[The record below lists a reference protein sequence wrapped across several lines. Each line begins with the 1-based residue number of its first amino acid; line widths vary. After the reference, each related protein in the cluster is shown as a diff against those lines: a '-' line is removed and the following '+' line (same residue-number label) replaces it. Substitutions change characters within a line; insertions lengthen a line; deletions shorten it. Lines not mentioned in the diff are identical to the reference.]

1 MMRKLSILSCAIVLC
16 MGAIAQDFET
26 IYTSSGNVYTG
37 YISEQIPGNT
47 ISVYASEVTLALAM
61 NDIQNLRDEYRQVNH
76 LSPLAQQYFKSI
88 GDSTAYVKL
97 CSFDYQ
103 DAIVDDA
110 LLVKKTN
117 DSLYVRLFTPKTYR
131 LAWKEI
137 HKVQKNITHNASNAI
152 LDVVALKDGSELRG
166 KVIEQVMGKTLT
178 ILQNDTTQT
187 TISASNVSSLRIDIS
202 AVDDAFNHVPLL
214 DALVLKNDSVLSGIV
229 LSRMMGKHITILL
242 ADNKQEKI
250 IPLTEIKS
258 YRKVQNPNYE
268 DSVNE
273 PDTILSEPTDSIED
287 VVVLLNGSVIDMDR
301 IVKSE
306 DSESTMFVLVR
317 NTNTVKPAD
326 SISVTLYNYAAD
338 SLVIYKLHEHKN
350 AFLKSSAASYFPTFD
365 LSEDVYLRCVCT
377 ESIDGEKEVKFAIP
391 DKGKYIVLIEE
402 TKGIIINI
410 E

>member
-1 MMRKLSILSCAIVLC
+1 MRKLSILSCAVVLC

-37 YISEQIPGNT
+37 YISEQIPGST
-47 ISVYASEVTLALAM
+47 VAVYASETTLALAM

-76 LSPLAQQYFKSI
+76 LSPHAQQYFKSI

-103 DAIVDDA
+103 GAIVDDA

-117 DSLYVRLFTPKTYR
+117 DSLHVHLFTPKTYR

-137 HKVQKNITHNASNAI
+137 QKVQKNITHNASNAI

-166 KVIEQVMGKTLT
+166 KVIEQVMRKTLT

-273 PDTILSEPTDSIED
+273 QDTILSEPTDSIED

-306 DSESTMFVLVR
+306 DSENTKYVLVR

-326 SISVTLYNYAAD
+326 SVSVSLHNYTAD

-350 AFLKSSAASYFPTFD
+350 VFQKSTATSAFPTFD
-365 LSEDVYLRCVCT
+365 CNEDPYLRCVCT
-377 ESIDGEKEVKFAIP
+377 ESIDGVKEAKFALQ
-391 DKGKYIVLIEE
+391 DKGKYIVMINE

>member
-1 MMRKLSILSCAIVLC
+1 MRKLSILSCAVVLC

-37 YISEQIPGNT
+37 YISEQIPGST
-47 ISVYASEVTLALAM
+47 VAVYASEATLALAM

-88 GDSTAYVKL
+88 GDFTAYVKL

-103 DAIVDDA
+103 GAIVDDA

-137 HKVQKNITHNASNAI
+137 QKVQKNITSNTSSPI

-166 KVIEQVMGKTLT
+166 RVIEQVMGKTLT
-178 ILQNDTTQT
+178 IHQNDTTQT
-187 TISASNVSSLRIDIS
+187 TIPASNISSLRIDIS
-202 AVDDAFNHVPLL
+202 AVEDAFNHMPLL
-214 DALVLKNDSVLSGIV
+214 DVLVLKNDSVLSGIV

-242 ADNKQEKI
+242 ADNNQEKI
-250 IPLTEIKS
+250 LPLTEIRS
-258 YRKVQNPNYE
+258 YRKIQNPNY
-268 DSVNE
+268 DNPIIVQ
-273 PDTILSEPTDSIED
+273 DTISSAAADTIEN
-287 VVVLLNGSVIDMDR
+287 VVVSLNGSVVDMDQ
-301 IVKSE
+301 IVKYK
-306 DSESTMFVLVR
+306 DSESTKYVFVG
-317 NTNTVKPAD
+317 NTNTVKSAD
-326 SISVTLYNYAAD
+326 SILITLRNYAAD
-338 SLVIYKLHEHKN
+338 SLVVYKLRENKN
-350 AFLKSSAASYFPTFD
+350 VFQKSSTSSFPTFD
-365 LSEDVYLRCVCT
+365 SNEEPYLRCVCISK
-377 ESIDGEKEVKFAIP
+377 EDGEKEAKFALQ
-391 DKGKYIVLIEE
+391 DKGKYIVLIDE